1 MSSFAADYDALTG
14 GMGMV
19 DCSERTQIELTG
31 DDRAAFLH
39 NFTTNDI
46 RSLGPGRGC
55 EAFVLDAR
63 GHILGHLLVFCTPHS
78 LVLDTVPGQ
87 AEKLAAHLNRYI
99 IREPVELVD
108 RSEQWGE
115 LLLAGAEIEPRL
127 AEMFDSL
134 PNDRL
139 DHRQVQLVGQSLWLR
154 RVDLAGSASYL
165 LAGLAESVDSASIA
179 LTAEGIASCSAEAF
193 EAIRI
198 EAGFPWYGREI
209 TEKNLPQEVNRDRLA
224 ISLSKGCYLGQ
235 ETVARIDALG
245 HVNRFLVNVQ
255 FHGETVPASGAA
267 LRSGE
272 TQVGEVTSAAFSP
285 RLQSPVALAYVRRG
299 FEPTGTKLGSDY
311 GDAEVVVPPLM

>member
-19 DCSERTQIELTG
+19 DCSDRTQIEVTG
-31 DDRAAFLH
+31 DDRATFLH

-46 RSLGPGRGC
+46 RSLQPGRGC

-63 GHILGHLLVFCTPHS
+63 GHTLGHLFVFCTPHS

-87 AEKLAAHLNRYI
+87 AEKLTAHLERYI
-99 IREPVELVD
+99 IRERVEVID
-108 RSEQWGE
+108 HSEHWGE
-115 LLLAGAEIEPRL
+115 LLLAGSEIEPRL
-127 AEMFDSL
+127 AEMFESL
-134 PNDRL
+134 PKDRL
-139 DHRQVQLVGQSLWLR
+139 DHSQVQLAGQSLWLR
-154 RVDLAGSASYL
+154 RVDLAGTGSFL
-165 LAGLAESVDSASIA
+165 LAGLAESVDAASIA

-193 EAIRI
+193 ETTRI
-198 EAGFPWYGREI
+198 EAGFPRYGRDV
-209 TEKNLPQEVNRDRLA
+209 TEKTLPQEAGRDRLA

-255 FHGETVPASGAA
+255 FHGEFVPLSGAA

-285 RLQSPVALAYVRRG
+285 RLRSPLALAYVRRG
-299 FEPTGTKLGSDY
+299 FESTGTKLSSDY
-311 GDAEVVVPPLM
+311 GDADVVIPPLR